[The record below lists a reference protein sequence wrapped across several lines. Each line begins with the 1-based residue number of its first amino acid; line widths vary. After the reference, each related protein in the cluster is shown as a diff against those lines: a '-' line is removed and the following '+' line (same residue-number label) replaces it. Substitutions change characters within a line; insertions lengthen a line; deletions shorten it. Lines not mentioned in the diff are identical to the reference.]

1 MSQISKHL
9 GKYLQTKSPCQTAA
23 CQLAKRSDQMSRK
36 CVHNCIELYVCAH
49 TYVCVC
55 VCTHLSCTLY
65 LPLTRVK
72 VCACVRFVSRH
83 LGDKVFTR
91 QAAASKL
98 STVNCAYDSLPLAL
112 CHIVYAIYIQYIYM
126 CVTLQHVGYSLP
138 LTLFRRIRIMK
149 KLTLIASERRR
160 QRRLSRGS

>member
-1 MSQISKHL
+1 MPNSRMPIGQAQRSNEP
-9 GKYLQTKSPCQTAA
+9 QMCT
-23 CQLAKRSDQMSRK
+23 QLYRAIR
-36 CVHNCIELYVCAH
+36 VC
-49 TYVCVC
+49 TYMC
-55 VCTHLSCTLY
+55 VCTHLSCSLY